1 MKWHQWSSCNWSN
14 CKKPLHCI
22 EIVYLQLQKKILCVV
37 FVNSSACC
45 EKDFPLSWWEWKYKS
60 FSTKFNRSKTEKLK
74 KKKKHEPPADVKTK
88 IPLSEKCLYHCPT
101 DSCTVEFKVKIFKLI
116 HRFTI
121 TFPFCKLHGFY

>member
-22 EIVYLQLQKKILCVV
+22 EIVYLQLQKEKLLCVV
-37 FVNSSACC
+37 FLTAVLVAKSIFLRHGENGNIS
-45 EKDFPLSWWEWKYKS
+45 PLVQSLIETRLKSW
-60 FSTKFNRSKTEKLK
+60 K
-74 KKKKHEPPADVKTK
+74 KKTWTPADVKTK
-88 IPLSEKCLYHCPT
+88 TPLSEKCLYHCPM
-101 DSCTVEFKVKIFKLI
+101 DSCTVEFKVKILKLI